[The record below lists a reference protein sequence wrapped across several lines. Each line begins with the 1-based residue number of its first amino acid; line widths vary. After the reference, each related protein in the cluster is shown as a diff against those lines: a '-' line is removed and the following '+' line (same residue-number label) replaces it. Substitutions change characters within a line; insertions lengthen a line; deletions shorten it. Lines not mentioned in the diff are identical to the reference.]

1 MLTVSAADTEASRVS
16 APVTAPDHAPALIA
30 PWPEL
35 RIFAPAGGAIRNV
48 EGRGP
53 PPRSTRF
60 ATPSLRAPPVA

>member
-1 MLTVSAADTEASRVS
+1 VLTVSAADPEASRVS
-16 APVTAPDHAPALIA
+16 LPFTAREHAPALIV

-35 RIFAPAGGAIRNV
+35 RISSPAGGAIRNV